1 MFREKPVSLLVK
13 MMEVW
18 GIFKMSAPELPD
30 PLPKFLEV
38 KEVAILLRVSKRT
51 IYDWVS
57 QRKIP
62 FRKAGDRTL
71 FDRDEILDWTRPEV

>member
-1 MFREKPVSLLVK
+1 MNNAR
-13 MMEVW
+13 
-18 GIFKMSAPELPD
+18 LPD
-30 PLPKFLEV
+30 PLPQFLEV
-38 KEVAILLRVSKRT
+38 REVAALLRVSKRT

-71 FDRDEILDWTRPEV
+71 FDRDEILAWTKP

>member
-1 MFREKPVSLLVK
+1 MNNSQLQ
-13 MMEVW
+13 
-18 GIFKMSAPELPD
+18 D

-38 KEVAILLRVSKRT
+38 KEVAILLRISKRT
-51 IYDWVS
+51 VYDWVS

-71 FDRDEILDWTRPEV
+71 FDRDEILAWTKPEV

>member
-1 MFREKPVSLLVK
+1 
-13 MMEVW
+13 
-18 GIFKMSAPELPD
+18 MSQEIQLPD

-38 KEVAILLRVSKRT
+38 PEVALLLRVSKRT

-57 QRKIP
+57 QRRIP

-71 FDRDEILDWTRPEV
+71 FDRDEILEWTRAEE

>member
-1 MFREKPVSLLVK
+1 
-13 MMEVW
+13 
-18 GIFKMSAPELPD
+18 MSETQLPN

-38 KEVAILLRVSKRT
+38 KEVAILLRISKRT
-51 IYDWVS
+51 VYDWVS

>member
-1 MFREKPVSLLVK
+1 MNNSQLQ
-13 MMEVW
+13 
-18 GIFKMSAPELPD
+18 D

-38 KEVAILLRVSKRT
+38 KEVAVLLRISKRT
-51 IYDWVS
+51 VYDWVS

-71 FDRDEILDWTRPEV
+71 FDRDEILAWTKPEV

>member
-1 MFREKPVSLLVK
+1 MNNVR
-13 MMEVW
+13 
-18 GIFKMSAPELPD
+18 LPD
-30 PLPKFLEV
+30 PLPQFLEV
-38 KEVAILLRVSKRT
+38 KEVAALLRVSKRT

-71 FDRDEILDWTRPEV
+71 FDRDEILAWTKP

>member
-1 MFREKPVSLLVK
+1 MTGSSLSVGGAKGLLD
-13 MMEVW
+13 MNEHQ
-18 GIFKMSAPELPD
+18 LPNQ
-30 PLPKFLEV
+30 LPQFLEV
-38 KEVAILLRVSKRT
+38 KEVAALLRVSRRT

-71 FDRDEILDWTRPEV
+71 FDRDEILDWTKPAE

>member
-1 MFREKPVSLLVK
+1 
-13 MMEVW
+13 MMSE
-18 GIFKMSAPELPD
+18 IKLPD

-38 KEVAILLRVSKRT
+38 KEVAALLRLSPRT

-62 FRKAGDRTL
+62 FRKAGDRTIFYL
-71 FDRDEILDWTRPEV
+71 DEILEWTKENAA